1 MFSKN
6 EIRLFDKRYFNIL
19 RITHEEN
26 FVEIQ
31 SKNTKDY
38 WVIKKNVYYD
48 DWEIYIY
55 HKHPRSKYY
64 HRHWQCHS
72 IKQSIKS
79 IYSHDQYRL
88 NKRLYV

>member
-38 WVIKKNVYYD
+38 WVIKKMYIMMIGRYIFITNIRVQNIIIGIGNV
-48 DWEIYIY
+48 IV
-55 HKHPRSKYY
+55 
-64 HRHWQCHS
+64 
-72 IKQSIKS
+72 
-79 IYSHDQYRL
+79 L
-88 NKRLYV
+88 KRKAI